1 MDKLTGMDPGSL
13 ADWISAIATVA
24 ATVAAVF
31 AGFYAYKAL
40 RIEQAG
46 DAERHEDRRRAQ
58 AEQVNAWAEHIRPD
72 PRSPGFNTTGSNGVV
87 QNSSGHDG
95 VRLVVK
101 LQNLSN
107 APVYAVRIGFILGRR
122 PREGEVPDG
131 VHPPKRPLYADWEF
145 LLPPTDEPLVLV
157 EFNWRAMQAWQEWR
171 LRQESMNHMDARPY
185 VELTFQ
191 DGSGTWWLRDACG
204 RLTDISENDAVHRF
218 EYPNAAGPLR

>member
-1 MDKLTGMDPGSL
+1 MDPGSL
-13 ADWISAIATVA
+13 ADWISAVATVA

-40 RIEQAG
+40 GIEQAG

-58 AEQVNAWAEHIRPD
+58 AEQINAWAEHLRPGSHGSG
-72 PRSPGFNTTGSNGVV
+72 PTGSDPNR
-87 QNSSGHDG
+87 

-107 APVYAVRIGFILGRR
+107 APVYAVRLGFILGRR

-131 VHPPKRPLYADWEF
+131 VNPPKRPLYADWEF
-145 LLPPTDEPLVLV
+145 LLPPTDGPLVLV
-157 EFNWRAMQAWQEWR
+157 EFNWRAVQAWQDWR
-171 LRQESMNHMDARPY
+171 LKQEALNHMDARPY

-191 DGSGTWWLRDACG
+191 DGSGTWWLRDARG
-204 RLTDISENDAVHRF
+204 RLTDISENDAVYRF
-218 EYPNAAGPLR
+218 EYPNTGGTAR